1 LPGAIEP
8 SKLLVADDH
17 LPRAESIAAYL
28 SEHGFETRA
37 VDDGGEAII
46 VAETWPADAAVLSIP
61 LASVPGTDVALHLR
75 ESFGSSFRLVAC
87 SPMADSTSSERLA
100 AFGFDEVVLSG
111 RPDSILLA
119 LGQTTRLLV
128 ERSMRQTVRRI
139 ELLVVLGHSLLGS
152 RNRASLP
159 ENVVRVSRIV
169 EMLERDVAALALPKE
184 RGRLARELGALA
196 ERVPDPR
203 ITRF

>member
-1 LPGAIEP
+1 MSGAIEP
-8 SKLLVADDH
+8 SKLLVADGH
-17 LPRAESIAAYL
+17 LPHAQSIAAYL
-28 SEHGFETRA
+28 SQHGFETRA
-37 VDDGGEAII
+37 VNDGGEAII
-46 VAETWPADAAVLSIP
+46 VAETWPADGAVLSIS
-61 LASVPGTDVALHLR
+61 LASVSGTDVALHLR

-87 SPMADSTSSERLA
+87 SPVADHASSERLA
-100 AFGFDEVVLSG
+100 TFGFDEVVLAG

-152 RNRASLP
+152 RNKTPLP
-159 ENVVRVSRIV
+159 ENVVRVARIV
-169 EMLERDVAALALPKE
+169 KMLDRDIAALALPKE
-184 RGRLARELGALA
+184 RERLSRELGALA

-203 ITRF
+203 ITSV

>member
-1 LPGAIEP
+1 MPSAIEP
-8 SKLLVADDH
+8 SKVLVADGH
-17 LPRAESIAAYL
+17 LRHAESIAGYL
-28 SEHGFETRA
+28 SDHGFDTRA
-37 VDDGGEAII
+37 VSDGGEAII

-61 LASVPGTDVALHLR
+61 LASVSGTDVALHLR
-75 ESFGSSFRLVAC
+75 ESFGSRFRLVAC
-87 SPMADSTSSERLA
+87 SPVADGASSERLA
-100 AFGFDEVVLSG
+100 NFGFDDVVLSG

-159 ENVVRVSRIV
+159 ENIVRVSRIV
-169 EMLERDVAALALPKE
+169 KMLDRDIAALALPKE
-184 RGRLARELGALA
+184 RERLSRELAALA

-203 ITRF
+203 ITNF